1 MTQGTIIIRFG
12 DHNLDEY
19 EFSPKSSVKE
29 EPPAYLVEAAH
40 LIMMNREPG
49 FDLDSIP
56 EDDLYILGEICTGH
70 NDGVY
75 LLEREGA
82 ECFIV
87 TLAPTSIAGII
98 DAIALDC
105 PGPLMAGNTFNFIER
120 KLSNLPP
127 QYIHPKLKPIL
138 KSTSGVVLYRKQ
150 VIEIA
155 KVIAEY
161 TQDELNDLSMTLAEC
176 KPGEINSHRKRFIDG
191 AVRDW
196 IDGPTAEAIFK
207 QIAYFSSYDY
217 LDEWQAAEHAHL
229 AYRSA
234 YMRHHYPEDYLVA
247 LDNTRIDRKATH
259 ETIEAPEH
267 LNPLVSRLIKAKHV
281 GQEYSK
287 RTSEKLASYW

>member
-1 MTQGTIIIRFG
+1 MALETIIIRFG
-12 DHNLDEY
+12 DHDLDEY
-19 EFSPKSSVKE
+19 EFSPKSSAIEDTPV
-29 EPPAYLVEAAH
+29 YLVEAAH

-105 PGPLMAGNTFNFIER
+105 PGPLMAGNTFDFIER
-120 KLSNLPP
+120 KQNNLPP
-127 QYIHPKLKPIL
+127 LYIHPMLKPIL
-138 KSTSGVVLYRKQ
+138 KGTYGVVLYRKQ
-150 VIEIA
+150 VVEIA

-161 TQDELNDLSMTLAEC
+161 TQDELNELRMLLAEC
-176 KPGEINSHRKRFIDG
+176 KPGEINSHRKRFVDG
-191 AVRDW
+191 TVSDW
-196 IDGPTAEAIFK
+196 IDVPTAEAIFK

-234 YMRHHYPEDYLVA
+234 YMRHHYPEDYQAA
-247 LDNTRIDRKATH
+247 LDNTRLDRKTIN
-259 ETIEAPEH
+259 ETIEAPER

-287 RTSEKLASYW
+287 RTSEKLARYW